1 MIFREKKI
9 KNASSYRVGFEE
21 SGKKRKKKIER
32 NNFCVGYLR
41 PMFFS
46 VSLFYANRVIP
57 RANVEKK
64 KNSIQV

>member
-1 MIFREKKI
+1 MHITTGYALKNPVKKEKG
-9 KNASSYRVGFEE
+9 KN
-21 SGKKRKKKIER
+21 KKKIH
-32 NNFCVGYLR
+32 FCVGYLR